1 MTDLRELYQEVI
13 LDHNKKPRNF
23 GRLEDPDREAQ
34 GDNPLCGDN
43 YTVTCHIDED
53 GTVGGI
59 AFDGDGCAISKAA
72 ASMMTQH
79 VEGKSVEEAESLI
92 DAFRELLT
100 GERNGEE
107 DERLRHLKV
116 FQSVSSR
123 PERIK
128 CAVLPWHTLRAAFK
142 GKQETSTEGDADP
155 FEGDVDPE
163 EVDPTNDATL

>member
-23 GRLEDPDREAQ
+23 GHLDQPDHEAE
-34 GDNPLCGDN
+34 GDNPLCGDR
-43 YTVTCHIDED
+43 YTVSVRVDDSGVIEE
-53 GTVGGI
+53 I
-59 AFDGDGCAISKAA
+59 AFEGDGCAISKAA

-79 VEGKSVEEAESLI
+79 VEGGSVEEAESLI

-100 GERNGEE
+100 GERSGE
-107 DERLRHLKV
+107 DDDRLRHLKV

-142 GKQETSTEGDADP
+142 GKKETSTEGDADP
-155 FEGDVDPE
+155 FSGESDPE
-163 EVDPTNDATL
+163 EIEPDMGSSL

>member
-23 GRLEDPDREAQ
+23 GRLENPDREAE
-34 GDNPLCGDN
+34 GDNPLCGDQ
-43 YTVTCHIDED
+43 YTVSVRLNDSDNVEAIS
-53 GTVGGI
+53 
-59 AFDGDGCAISKAA
+59 FNGDGCAISKAA

-100 GERNGEE
+100 GKRSGEE

-128 CAVLPWHTLRAAFK
+128 CAVLPWHTLRAAFQ

-155 FEGDVDPE
+155 FEGETDPE
-163 EVDPTNDATL
+163 EIDPDVSSTL